1 MTAVVDID
9 YNAVQRHKATIT
21 DCLKDHDLVIKK
33 KALDLLYKITNPQNV
48 KSIVKELINYLLI
61 ADSEFKKELS
71 NKICMACEKYAPN
84 KKWHIDTI
92 LKVLTLSEGHVREEF
107 ISSIVAIIAA
117 TPELHQYT
125 VTKAYYST
133 KENLN
138 QIGMVQLGVWM
149 IGEFGEML
157 VNGSAR
163 DPENNPIVVEESEIM
178 ELFEKILEEHTKK
191 GERSDTIICWTLTA
205 LSKMTIRLKTISSRV
220 QELLEL
226 YSDHMNIEI
235 QQRACEYI

>member
-1 MTAVVDID
+1 
-9 YNAVQRHKATIT
+9 
-21 DCLKDHDLVIKK
+21 
-33 KALDLLYKITNPQNV
+33 
-48 KSIVKELINYLLI
+48 
-61 ADSEFKKELS
+61 
-71 NKICMACEKYAPN
+71 
-84 KKWHIDTI
+84 
-92 LKVLTLSEGHVREEF
+92 
-107 ISSIVAIIAA
+107 
-117 TPELHQYT
+117 
-125 VTKAYYST
+125 
-133 KENLN
+133 
-138 QIGMVQLGVWM
+138 MVQLGVWM

-235 QQRACEYI
+235 